1 MRCTPA
7 VQHATCAS
15 LSCSL
20 LQCTYSVHLRH
31 TAVIHVPY
39 NHPTRLLLAR
49 DLHATCAHAVNTR
62 RRADVSQD
70 VLPPCYQCPTP
81 VQTVLVGAGG
91 RHICLSTSVG
101 TGWPRH
107 VLKPRARSTAL
118 GRSAPAAACSALRAV
133 RWILHVDDGRHS
145 HASHSD
151 ARLPQS
157 HNGARLVRWS
167 SVATYCPDP
176 TTLEAL
182 LTTILRIY
190 AVQ

>member
-1 MRCTPA
+1 MCLPVMQPSTMYVQRTPSSYSCHPRAIQPSNAAAACT
-7 VQHATCAS
+7 
-15 LSCSL
+15 
-20 LQCTYSVHLRH
+20 R
-31 TAVIHVPY
+31 
-39 NHPTRLLLAR
+39 
-49 DLHATCAHAVNTR
+49 LHATCAHAGNTR

-182 LTTILRIY
+182 LTTILRVY
-190 AVQ
+190 VVQ